1 MAKTQ
6 YHLATTSHDYR
17 RCNKFLRGAAIE
29 YKHLSFPTVMA
40 ERNDDIVGIVST
52 QPRKDMI
59 AAGPVHVSVE
69 GNPTFVFIRLIEA
82 YENVLRAAGVSTY
95 YFFTNGRL
103 LKALDRIG
111 GIAGA
116 EEVSVDDDRT
126 WFRKVI

>member
-1 MAKTQ
+1 MHEECHDHEELNGGQCEQAGVNPHLLKICGEYPVLTQ
-6 YHLATTSHDYR
+6 RD
-17 RCNKFLRGAAIE
+17 N
-29 YKHLSFPTVMA
+29 A
-40 ERNDDIVGIVST
+40 EDDANYDVEEDSG
-52 QPRKDMI
+52 MI
-59 AAGPVHVSVE
+59 AAGPVHVSVK